1 MNGRTGNIFAPKASA
16 TRAEVARSLMNYVR
30 REQPDPMPDPAPTPD
45 STARILVAYF
55 SGTGT
60 TRGAAQSIVTA
71 LGTDTATLHEI
82 IPEQPYTAADLD
94 YTNSNCRS
102 VTEQRDPGTRPAI
115 SNSVSN
121 AVFSSGRTMGVLS
134 ELLYLIA

>member
-55 SGTGT
+55 SATNLHSLTNGATWLDGRRFSGGTSRGT
-60 TRGAAQSIVTA
+60 MIEWVNGLNLGITA
-71 LGTDTATLHEI
+71 
-82 IPEQPYTAADLD
+82 
-94 YTNSNCRS
+94 N
-102 VTEQRDPGTRPAI
+102 
-115 SNSVSN
+115 
-121 AVFSSGRTMGVLS
+121 
-134 ELLYLIA
+134 